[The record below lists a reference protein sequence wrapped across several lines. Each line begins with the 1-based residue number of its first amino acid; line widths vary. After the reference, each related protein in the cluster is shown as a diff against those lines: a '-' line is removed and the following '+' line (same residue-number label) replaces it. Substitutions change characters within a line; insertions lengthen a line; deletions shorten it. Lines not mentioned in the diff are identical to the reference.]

1 MIQTENQARID
12 EILDIVAQK
21 AMIDRSRL
29 TLDAKLS
36 DLEISSLDMVDVMFM
51 LEDKFGI
58 ELPFNAN
65 TNTDDLKTVGDVVAL
80 VEKQLTTKGNPAAAG
95 A

>member
-1 MIQTENQARID
+1 MSQID

-21 AMIDRSRL
+21 ASIERGKL
-29 TLDAKLS
+29 TLDASLA
-36 DLEISSLDMVDVMFM
+36 DLQVSSLDMVEIIFA

-65 TNTDDLKTVGDVVAL
+65 TNADDLKTLGDVVAM
-80 VEKQLTTKGNPAAAG
+80 VEKQLAANKAKR
-95 A
+95 ANS

>member
-1 MIQTENQARID
+1 MINPQID

-21 AMIDRSRL
+21 ALLDRSKL
-29 TLDAKLS
+29 TPETKLS
-36 DLEISSLDMVDVMFM
+36 DISVSSLDMVDVMFA

-65 TNTDDLKTVGDVVAL
+65 TNAGSFKTVGDVIDMVS
-80 VEKQLTTKGNPAAAG
+80 KQLAVKKTATA
-95 A
+95 